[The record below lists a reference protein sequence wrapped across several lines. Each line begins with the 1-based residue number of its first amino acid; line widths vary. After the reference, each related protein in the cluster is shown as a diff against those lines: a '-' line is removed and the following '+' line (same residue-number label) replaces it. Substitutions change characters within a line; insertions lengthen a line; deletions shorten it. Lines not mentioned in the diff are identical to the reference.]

1 MLGEAVRMALT
12 RPGIIDIDHTYARA
26 DWTRC
31 NSVNNRRRC
40 DTGEFYTNIQLF
52 VEPRDGS
59 PDSSE
64 PTLTHQEY
72 ESRSHLG
79 LLNRLYAL
87 SNNSYDISD
96 FLLNLTAELNKT
108 EYVMQD
114 GFYLDASEVRFE
126 GNAQSYAAHH
136 GIEHQPEPVGW
147 FYSVDRRFEDWH
159 YNEITQEYKQR
170 TTEDRYTVF
179 QCTAG
184 RPCNIRLSCPTA
196 DCVDLKG
203 AGDNFPA
210 AVIVN
215 PSAGENCSKLSGIP
229 LEDAYDE
236 ATAVLPAG
244 FDAANVPSGCRKP
257 CYAVGA
263 VNANP
268 AGGDDPELSPNSLL
282 EFNFET
288 LGVAYG
294 EPSHEYQVC
303 FAAYDDCAAG
313 VVGCVVGYNF
323 AHSRTRTSDYWET
336 ATFAFVGPDR
346 NQNYTCSLG
355 WYCRIDPNGTRLST
369 LNMLTIDEDGD
380 LRSCT
385 RGDVETTFK
394 GITSADG
401 YKYFHEYV
409 AGTGQEYWTFP
420 TPLVPSNKYASFD
433 LYYTTACSPTGWK
446 PDSCAGAYTLCWAH
460 DPRQNADYNIAFGR
474 LHIAGPWTA
483 PKFSCTLGLPCTAT
497 ITGYLLPTVAG
508 MSVDNPRRRF
518 PNPPEA
524 GSGILGNNGQQCEYH
539 PGSSSHSDGTEN
551 GATGWY
557 PDYHTDTFHRRR
569 IHGFEEIDTGSWPN
583 VLEARSGANGPGVP
597 GDWARLNQNVGLD
610 VPFPFNATRM
620 PGKVYSHDTLT
631 GRANAE
637 AKAVTTIE
645 DGSEQVYPFLPVIS
659 VTGYDFQ
666 LCWGP
671 EYWWH
676 FLVWEMLPTVD
687 VHGPNNLEW
696 AASVYECTLG
706 LNCSFEVVGTELLE
720 TNSLIAMRS
729 NGNGV
734 QRECWRQH
742 PDETDDTSGIYPQRP
757 VTFRTFQ
764 TDRWRYLETPPGPFL
779 VNGMT
784 AEEMRLHRDR
794 VKWFNIS
801 QECPDRAARDV
812 SDLGSEGLNCALQ
825 VDPEPGFGG
834 VWPTNVTTYN
844 FGNPQ
849 ENPGV
854 YSLCWAEAV
863 EHLDYRYHIVYV
875 GKLTVSGVHI
885 EHYTCTLGIECK
897 FHIKGVGL
905 LTTNSY
911 VATSF
916 NAYLRAESSV
926 EYIRVAI

>member
-1 MLGEAVRMALT
+1 VAGGPADIDYYDFCYDPGPDWTTANYRWQSLPTTPEAAFSSEVRGGNSVTVYDLHTAISGTAVFNGGYTHTNDTWYICWAFDKYAFFIPWGTLEILPPEIKTDVLNFTVIIANADLSYALEFPDEREEGANQGEPWLWPRLAGPGKVCVFFPTWAFNHIPFAPIPHLGPLPPLPCNDTISFYNTTNFYHGPNGTNFTNWTTHINITNCTPPTRSPTSSPTPAPTPDGHPFLNFTHQPTRLACQELAWSTGHSVYLYGVNGTCLPCINSTYEDVTDSPLSGDPESSIYEAWPDSSARTQMLGEAVRMALT

-108 EYVMQD
+108 DYVMQD

-136 GIEHQPEPVGW
+136 GIAHQPEPVGW

-170 TTEDRYTVF
+170 TTEDRDTVF

-184 RPCNIRLSCPTA
+184 RPCKIRLSCPTA

-460 DPRQNADYNIAFGR
+460 DPRLNADYNIAFGR

-508 MSVDNPRRRF
+508 MSIDNPRRRL
-518 PNPPEA
+518 PNPPAA
-524 GSGILGNNGQQCEYH
+524 GSGILATTA
-539 PGSSSHSDGTEN
+539 SSAST
-551 GATGWY
+551 
-557 PDYHTDTFHRRR
+557 
-569 IHGFEEIDTGSWPN
+569 
-583 VLEARSGANGPGVP
+583 
-597 GDWARLNQNVGLD
+597 
-610 VPFPFNATRM
+610 TRGR
-620 PGKVYSHDTLT
+620 PATLT
-631 GRANAE
+631 GLR
-637 AKAVTTIE
+637 
-645 DGSEQVYPFLPVIS
+645 
-659 VTGYDFQ
+659 TGP
-666 LCWGP
+666 L
-671 EYWWH
+671 
-676 FLVWEMLPTVD
+676 
-687 VHGPNNLEW
+687 
-696 AASVYECTLG
+696 
-706 LNCSFEVVGTELLE
+706 VGTQITTPTL
-720 TNSLIAMRS
+720 SIGGAFMASKRS
-729 NGNGV
+729 IQARGRTCSKQEVARMV
-734 QRECWRQH
+734 QA
-742 PDETDDTSGIYPQRP
+742 
-757 VTFRTFQ
+757 FQ
-764 TDRWRYLETPPGPFL
+764 ATG
-779 VNGMT
+779 
-784 AEEMRLHRDR
+784 
-794 VKWFNIS
+794 
-801 QECPDRAARDV
+801 RA
-812 SDLGSEGLNCALQ
+812 
-825 VDPEPGFGG
+825 
-834 VWPTNVTTYN
+834 
-844 FGNPQ
+844 
-849 ENPGV
+849 
-854 YSLCWAEAV
+854 
-863 EHLDYRYHIVYV
+863 
-875 GKLTVSGVHI
+875 
-885 EHYTCTLGIECK
+885 
-897 FHIKGVGL
+897 
-905 LTTNSY
+905 
-911 VATSF
+911 
-916 NAYLRAESSV
+916 
-926 EYIRVAI
+926 